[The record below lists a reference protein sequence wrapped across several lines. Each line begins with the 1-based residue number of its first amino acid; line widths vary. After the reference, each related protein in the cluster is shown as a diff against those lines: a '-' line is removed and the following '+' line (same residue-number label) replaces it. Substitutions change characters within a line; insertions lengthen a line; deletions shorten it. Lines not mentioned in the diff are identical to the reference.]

1 VPLEKLKII
10 SMKEKLDKCSDKTWA
25 SQKGY
30 MESKG
35 SIILFTDANTMNKN
49 HGFLDIAKA
58 EK

>member
-1 VPLEKLKII
+1 
-10 SMKEKLDKCSDKTWA
+10 MKEKLDKCSDKTWA

-30 MESKG
+30 LESKG